1 MPSMMPSVRQHLHLY
16 IFVSIIFVTGVVFG
30 ALLVNALTLDQ
41 QEELS
46 RQLKQVFL
54 SAGETPTG
62 NAFWDSLWQYW
73 RWILIIAV
81 FGISIIGFPLI
92 LVMDFAKGMFIG
104 FTVGTLVGQY
114 SWKGIIVAAATIA
127 PQNMIAIP
135 LLLIA
140 SVSSL
145 AFSLHVLKNRLMIP
159 KMKSLKAPFI
169 NYMTVQVTAC
179 IGLAGAAAVVHWIS
193 PVFMTWVGSTII
205 HG

>member
-16 IFVSIIFVTGVVFG
+16 IFVSIIFITGVVFG

-41 QEELS
+41 QEDLS
-46 RQLKQVFL
+46 RQLQHVFQ
-54 SAGETPTG
+54 SAGENTT
-62 NAFWDSLWQYW
+62 NAAFWEALWQYW

-92 LVMDFAKGMFIG
+92 LVMDFAKGVFVG
-104 FTVGTLVGQY
+104 FAVGTLVGQY
-114 SWKGIIVAAATIA
+114 SWKGIVVAAATIA

-140 SVSSL
+140 SVASL
-145 AFSLHVLKNRLMIP
+145 AFSLHVIKNRLMIP
-159 KMKSLKAPFI
+159 KMKSLRTPFL
-169 NYMTVQVTAC
+169 NYAVVQVSAC
-179 IGLAGAAAVVHWIS
+179 IGLVAAAAIVHWVS
-193 PVFMTWVGSTII
+193 PLFMTWVGSTII